1 MDFFKEVKAKLA
13 EMERLAQEAQTQAG
27 QQNLKDL
34 FQAQNDPLGNSGLT
48 SSKSKL
54 PDAKKAQANSKRGR
68 ADAERAKADKRR
80 LAPVVPQVSLEVEET
95 SIFDDLGGRLDE
107 AYLLQEVLGPPRCLK
122 EWE

>member
-1 MDFFKEVKAKLA
+1 MDFFREVKAKLE
-13 EMERLAQEAQTQAG
+13 EMEKLAQAAQDQAG

-34 FQAQNDPLGNSGLT
+34 FNPKIESQSQVGPQ

-54 PDAKKAQANSKRGR
+54 PDAKARANSKRGR
-68 ADAERAKADKRR
+68 ADAEQAVADKRR
-80 LAPVVPQVSLEVEET
+80 MAQISPAIHGDVEQV

-107 AYLLQEVLGPPRCLK
+107 AFLLQEVLGPPRCQR